1 MEFINPWLEIDLNDY
16 ENHMK
21 LDSIYQLQTMNKIM
35 YHQFLDYPISSV
47 MILGVAGGNGLNHFA
62 SDKIK
67 TLYGVDIN
75 SNYLEICKKRFDYL
89 GDSFVAIQANLL
101 SDDCILPRADLV
113 IANLLVEYIGCDVF
127 VKRISQINPTYV
139 SVVIQVNSD
148 ENFVSDSPYL
158 KSFQRLDEVLHSV
171 DKNKLNQCMID
182 IRYDLILNK
191 KEKLPNSKV
200 FIRLDYKK
208 INIATGM

>member
-35 YHQFLDYPISSV
+35 CNQFLDYPISSV

-139 SVVIQVNSD
+139 SVVIQVNSY
-148 ENFVSDSPYL
+148 ENFV
-158 KSFQRLDEVLHSV
+158 
-171 DKNKLNQCMID
+171 
-182 IRYDLILNK
+182 
-191 KEKLPNSKV
+191 
-200 FIRLDYKK
+200 
-208 INIATGM
+208 